1 MLKSLT
7 FTGGEGYITETA
19 YKTVLRKQY
28 KGWTDEDVEADIKR
42 RKENGEW
49 LRHYVREDY
58 YIERKAGKKNPHLIK
73 NLLNRTFEFSADK
86 INILFGP
93 NASGKTTIIKTIARY
108 CLCGDNHASDG
119 FTNIAKVE
127 PLDYGFSWSEK
138 TEYTQEKLKQIL
150 DKKNPAIIEWD
161 GSPVYFEN
169 LGGRRQTGSIGDLA
183 GSLMSQKEEFVYL
196 VHRSKMS
203 QGQNSMFLIN
213 QLMKICDN
221 VPTRDDYNK
230 ILEKYK
236 RNETWHGAVK
246 NSLDYINSFGDGNG
260 KLTLLLDETDKSMD
274 ISNVLLFYKEF
285 LPMLQKKYNVQIII
299 VSHSPLML
307 SNIIQDND
315 NYNFISIDN
324 TYTKEMKKLFEGV
337 KF

>member
-73 NLLNRTFEFSADK
+73 NLLNRTFEFSGDK

-138 TEYTQEKLKQIL
+138 PDYTQEKLKNIL

-169 LGGRRQTGSIGDLA
+169 LDGRRQTGSIGDLA
-183 GSLMSQKEEFVYL
+183 GSLLSQKEEFLYL
-196 VHRSKMS
+196 VNRSKMS
-203 QGQNSMFLIN
+203 QGQNSMFFIN
-213 QLMKICDN
+213 QLIKICDN
-221 VPTRDDYNK
+221 VPTRDDYNNN
-230 ILEKYK
+230 LERYK
-236 RNETWHGAVK
+236 NNKTWYDAVK
-246 NSLDYINSFGDGNG
+246 NSLDYINSFGDGDG
-260 KLTLLLDETDKSMD
+260 KFTLLLDETDKSMD

-285 LPMLQKKYNVQIII
+285 LPMLQKNFNVQIII

-324 TYTKEMKKLFEGV
+324 KYTKEMKKLFSGV

>member
-73 NLLNRTFEFSADK
+73 NLLNRTFEFSGDK

-138 TEYTQEKLKQIL
+138 PDYTQEKLKNIL

-169 LGGRRQTGSIGDLA
+169 LDGRRQTGSIGDLA
-183 GSLMSQKEEFVYL
+183 GSLLSQKEEFLYL
-196 VHRSKMS
+196 VNRSKMS
-203 QGQNSMFLIN
+203 QGQNSMFFIN
-213 QLMKICDN
+213 QLIKICDN
-221 VPTRDDYNK
+221 VPTRDDYNNN
-230 ILEKYK
+230 LERYK
-236 RNETWHGAVK
+236 NNKTWYDAVK
-246 NSLDYINSFGDGNG
+246 NSLYYINSFGDGDG
-260 KLTLLLDETDKSMD
+260 KFTLLLDETDKSMD

-285 LPMLQKKYNVQIII
+285 LPMLQKNFNVQIII

-324 TYTKEMKKLFEGV
+324 KYTKEMKKLFSGV